1 MRWSLRG
8 YLCTGGETPTR
19 PSDGCA
25 NLRGKKGHCIF
36 GEQTY
41 LWGENGSNALPIYV
55 YMYIYQLRRSSL
67 GNGRWSDESINR
79 CILPFGGGGCVF
91 LSQDFALE
99 SRRIGECRSPD
110 PRLRPC
116 YRPGSPEGSGR
127 VSESG
132 TSTPGA
138 PSSARKF
145 PVFEQSLRFKP
156 RPQGTCTLLHTA
168 PIPQTLSSPSLLPTG
183 RDWGGAQAQRAPR
196 ILHPQ
201 QKVAYDVETALRLT
215 HAPLSSYGLAQVP
228 AVSSTAATSNV
239 PEMDTQLHQ
248 ASCFCGAVHVETT
261 GQVSP

>member
-25 NLRGKKGHCIF
+25 NLRKNTGHAFLYIWGGNVSLGRKWLQCPPHIRL
-36 GEQTY
+36 QT
-41 LWGENGSNALPIYV
+41 

-183 RDWGGAQAQRAPR
+183 RDGGGAQAQRAPR

-201 QKVAYDVETALRLT
+201 QKVTYDV
-215 HAPLSSYGLAQVP
+215 SKK
-228 AVSSTAATSNV
+228 
-239 PEMDTQLHQ
+239 LH
-248 ASCFCGAVHVETT
+248 TT
-261 GQVSP
+261 WGRQCT